1 MIGVI
6 NMDTNNHQEM
16 NDRKVGLE
24 SAEEITCDNCC
35 ESVIFHLRD
44 NEHEFTMGLSTVLE
58 CLMFVIQQGDLP
70 KLPISWLADAD
81 FVCGTGYANDP
92 QYFYADEINYRKRE

>member
-1 MIGVI
+1 
-6 NMDTNNHQEM
+6 MDTNNHQEM
-16 NDRKVGLE
+16 NDRKVSFE
-24 SAEEITCDNCC
+24 CAEEITCDNCC

-44 NEHEFTMGLSTVLE
+44 CEHEFTMGLSTVLE
-58 CLMFVIQQGDLP
+58 CLMFAIKQGDLP

-92 QYFYADEINYRKRE
+92 KYFYTDEKNYRKRE